1 MNGGIFYVTLKLE
14 DMGNQMASLETTSER
29 GEWLEGFHVGIHGHQ
44 AREQWS
50 GVKMQGY
57 EFGAVVLGDAVQSKS
72 KFSKAGKASADVRKA
87 SKGTAQPE
95 RRSNDV
101 ETTLPKCSEHSSNYP
116 LTINQEPLPT
126 TQDPRPK
133 KTLLVEAEAIYA
145 AYPRKQGRGQALKAI
160 DKALRTKPFHELLE
174 AVQAYAG
181 AVSRWSEA
189 ERAFVPHPAT
199 WFNAERW
206 SDDRSTWE
214 SKSKPKTNNNMTR
227 SFDPSYYEEK

>member
-57 EFGAVVLGDAVQSKS
+57 EFGAVVLGDAVQRKS

-126 TQDPRPK
+126 TKDPRPK
-133 KTLLVEAEAIYA
+133 KSFLAEAEAIYA
-145 AYPRKQGRGQALKAI
+145 AYPLKKARGPAIKAIEKALKV
-160 DKALRTKPFHELLE
+160 KPFSELLE
-174 AVQAYAG
+174 AVQAYGA
-181 AVSRWSEA
+181 AVSRWDDREKTYI
-189 ERAFVPHPAT
+189 PHPAS